1 MSKLSERDK
10 KNIWHPYTQHKLNP
24 DSIGIVKGKGAYLYD
39 DKGKKYIDAL
49 SSWWT
54 CTHGHS
60 HPHIA
65 KKISAQL
72 KKLEHVI
79 FAGFTHQPAVELA
92 ECLLKKLPKNQKKI
106 FFSDNGST
114 AVEVALK
121 ISFQYWHNK
130 GTPKT
135 KIIAFKNAYHGD
147 TFGAMAV
154 SERGAFTKP
163 FQSNLFDVVFI
174 DAPLKGKE
182 KEAINDFKSQISNL
196 KSQISS
202 FIFEPILQGVAGMV
216 IHDADAL
223 SEMISICRQNAIF
236 TIADEVFTGFGR
248 TGKFFACDYLSEK
261 PDMVCLSKGLTGGT
275 MAMGVTSSTEEIFKA
290 FLSEDRMKTF
300 FHGHSFTANPVA
312 CSAALASMDLMTK
325 KETWKNIK
333 RIEKRHKKFETIIQ
347 HSAFSIQ
354 NKIQEM
360 RLLGVILAIELK
372 TKKETSYFNPL
383 GNKATIF
390 FLDKGILMR
399 PLGNVIYLVPPYC
412 ISNKDLDYMYASI
425 LEFIEASTQS

>member
-1 MSKLSERDK
+1 MKLSRRDK
-10 KNIWHPYTQHKLNP
+10 KIIWHPYTQHRLNP
-24 DSIGIVKGKGAYLYD
+24 ESIGIVKGKGAYVYD
-39 DKGKKYIDAL
+39 ESGKKYIDAL

-54 CTHGHS
+54 CLHGHS

-65 KKISAQL
+65 RKISAQF

-79 FAGFTHQPAVELA
+79 FAGFTHEPAIELS
-92 ECLLKKLPKNQKKI
+92 ERLLKKLPENQKRI

-121 ISFQYWHNK
+121 MSFQYWHNK
-130 GTPKT
+130 GIPKT

-147 TFGAMAV
+147 TFGAMSV
-154 SERGAFTKP
+154 SERGAFTDP
-163 FQSNLFDVVFI
+163 FHFGLFDVIFI
-174 DAPLKGKE
+174 DPPVRGKE
-182 KEAINDFKSQISNL
+182 KEAIKQLTSQISNL

-202 FIFEPILQGVAGMV
+202 FIFEPIVQGVSGMV
-216 IHDADAL
+216 IHEPEAL
-223 SEMISICRQNAIF
+223 SEMIRICRENTIF

-248 TGKFFACDYLSEK
+248 TGKFFACDHLSEN

-275 MAMGVTSSTEEIFKA
+275 MAMGITSSTGELFNA

-312 CSAALASMDLMTK
+312 CSASLASFDLMDR

-333 RIEKRHKKFETIIQ
+333 RIEQRHLKFRK
-347 HSAFSIQ
+347 SIRGIEGI
-354 NKIQEM
+354 KEVRGI
-360 RLLGVILAIELK
+360 GVVLAIELK
-372 TKKETSYFNPL
+372 TSGETSYFNSIRDRAV
-383 GNKATIF
+383 KF
-390 FLDKGILMR
+390 FLNKGILLR

-412 ISNKDLDYMYASI
+412 ISDKDLDYIYASI
-425 LEFIEASTQS
+425 LEFLKIN